1 VAPALGILWRGIV
14 GRGAERL
21 KFSAGGTSAP
31 EPIRTRPRSEADL
44 LVMLSRSHLDARTET
59 YLRRWPGARREASG
73 SALKFCRVAEGAAD
87 LYPRLGPTHDWDVAA
102 GHAIVVAAGGSVV
115 RPDGTPIVY
124 GTPDLKIPAFLACG
138 DPTDVPHET

>member
-1 VAPALGILWRGIV
+1 MV
-14 GRGAERL
+14 
-21 KFSAGGTSAP
+21 
-31 EPIRTRPRSEADL
+31 
-44 LVMLSRSHLDARTET
+44 SRSHLDSRTET

-102 GHAIVVAAGGSVV
+102 GHAIVVAARGSVV
-115 RPDGTPIVY
+115 TPDGTPLVY